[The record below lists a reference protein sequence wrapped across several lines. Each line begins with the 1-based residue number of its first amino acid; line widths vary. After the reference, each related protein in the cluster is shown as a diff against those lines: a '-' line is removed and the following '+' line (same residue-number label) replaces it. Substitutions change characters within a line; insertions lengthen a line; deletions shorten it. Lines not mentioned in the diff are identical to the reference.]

1 MNGGLHIAASE
12 PIIDTIVTQHAEE
25 TSFLWVQR
33 GAAVRSPHFSLRH
46 LARQDERVAAHID
59 GLRVAGE
66 AGLRACEAQ
75 SVPQEPGAVFAA
87 MVLALEIKHLARI
100 ERIFS
105 LAEALPP
112 MQAGLISAFGWVSSQ
127 FLQGTVK
134 ELLAARSAF
143 HRRVGVACC
152 AMHGIYPGRPLDVAI
167 DDADPELRE
176 RALRAA
182 GELSRRDLLSL
193 CQQRLRDEDTTCRF
207 GAAWSSV
214 LLGDRREAVE
224 ALKVFSLFP
233 GFLQEQ
239 ALQLGLKVMALHDAH
254 ALLKALAQETPNL
267 RAVIQGT
274 AVVGD
279 PFYVPWLIKQMNDGK
294 TARLAGESFSL
305 ITGLDLAYLDLDRKP
320 PEDFEPGPN
329 DNPDDSDVSM
339 DPDDSLPWP
348 DPAKIQAWWDT
359 NKSRFTEGV
368 RYFMGAH
375 VTREHCIHVLKEGYQ
390 RQRIA
395 AAQYLCLLQPGTQ
408 LFPTSAPAWRQQRWL
423 SKMG

>member
-182 GELSRRDLLSL
+182 GELSRRDLLRFASNACATRTL
-193 CQQRLRDEDTTCRF
+193 PAASGPPGRQCCWETGAKQLRRSK
-207 GAAWSSV
+207 SSACF
-214 LLGDRREAVE
+214 R
-224 ALKVFSLFP
+224 
-233 GFLQEQ
+233 
-239 ALQLGLKVMALHDAH
+239 
-254 ALLKALAQETPNL
+254 
-267 RAVIQGT
+267 
-274 AVVGD
+274 
-279 PFYVPWLIKQMNDGK
+279 
-294 TARLAGESFSL
+294 
-305 ITGLDLAYLDLDRKP
+305 
-320 PEDFEPGPN
+320 DFFR
-329 DNPDDSDVSM
+329 S
-339 DPDDSLPWP
+339 
-348 DPAKIQAWWDT
+348 K
-359 NKSRFTEGV
+359 
-368 RYFMGAH
+368 
-375 VTREHCIHVLKEGYQ
+375 HCNSG
-390 RQRIA
+390 
-395 AAQYLCLLQPGTQ
+395 
-408 LFPTSAPAWRQQRWL
+408 
-423 SKMG
+423 